1 MIATGA
7 EEQILICAARPLLD
21 AAAGERL
28 QQLLRSDLDWD
39 HLLHLAER
47 HCIVPLICRQ
57 LNSISV
63 FAIPGNVSRQTENL
77 AFVAIDKLFKRR
89 GVAFFCGG
97 YEQVLVLACDGRR
110 QSVWI
115 SGAQEIAN
123 P

>member
-1 MIATGA
+1 MIAHRG
-7 EEQILICAARPLLD
+7 IF
-21 AAAGERL
+21 
-28 QQLLRSDLDWD
+28 
-39 HLLHLAER
+39 
-47 HCIVPLICRQ
+47 
-57 LNSISV
+57 SV